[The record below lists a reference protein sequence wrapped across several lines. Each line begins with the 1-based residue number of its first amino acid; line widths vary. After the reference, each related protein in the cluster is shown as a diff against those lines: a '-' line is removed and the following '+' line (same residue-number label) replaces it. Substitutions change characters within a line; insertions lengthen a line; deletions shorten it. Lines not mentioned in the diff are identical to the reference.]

1 MRKKS
6 KGLTVLD
13 ILQDISDELERRE
26 KLAKDI
32 FRQKELSEWQ
42 KKNFT
47 KGETGICDTC
57 PFRMLAGMTEELG
70 ELAHAVLKYKQGI
83 RGMTE
88 EKMKKEAGDAF
99 GDVNVYG
106 CQLLT
111 QLGLNAEEEVAKAT
125 DEVLKRDWKKD
136 KTTGGT
142 EACHKGGEHEWEEFS
157 KGDFKY
163 RKCAKCDIMD
173 LRPACHKGGEHDWR
187 KVSRADMS
195 IWKECKKCGV
205 AVNYDDEGKILFK

>member
-1 MRKKS
+1 MTQYRFKPEEIMR
-6 KGLTVLD
+6 L
-13 ILQDISDELERRE
+13 IERE
-26 KLAKDI
+26 KELADNVFK
-32 FRQKELSEWQ
+32 QKKLSEWQ

-47 KGETGICDTC
+47 KGETGNCDAC

-70 ELAHAVLKYKQGI
+70 ELAHAILKHAQGI

-99 GDVNVYG
+99 GDINVYG

-111 QLGLNAEEEVAKAT
+111 QLGLNAEEEVTKAA

-142 EACHKGGEHEWEEFS
+142 EACHDGGEHEWEPM
-157 KGDFKY
+157 KQRGWV
-163 RKCAKCDIMD
+163 KC
-173 LRPACHKGGEHDWR
+173 E
-187 KVSRADMS
+187 
-195 IWKECKKCGV
+195 KCGIEK
-205 AVNYDDEGKILFK
+205 NKY